1 MPSLRSR
8 PAPAASCA
16 PTDGSVSPPPERCF
30 TPVALAV
37 GGNRCG
43 HVPSAPRFDV
53 TPPEGANP
61 ARPALIGKAIAQLR
75 RYYDSPRDGRWDELS
90 QGERHARLERQIEA
104 AGAGSDEG
112 RRLARRL
119 ARWRQ
124 QRSERREALVGV
136 VTLLLP
142 TPTSPPSPS
151 RSPRARAGSG

>member
-90 QGERHARLERQIEA
+90 QG
-104 AGAGSDEG
+104 
-112 RRLARRL
+112 
-119 ARWRQ
+119 
-124 QRSERREALVGV
+124 
-136 VTLLLP
+136 
-142 TPTSPPSPS
+142 
-151 RSPRARAGSG
+151 